1 MKVDLDTVSDSLN
14 SDIDAIRDALARQP
28 PVGDLE
34 LRRLIGRLNTTQWA
48 DKLRLI
54 EELVQKTF
62 LAVRALWPQIPD
74 CRTRRCWSPG
84 SGPKLDKGVSLL
96 GP

>member
-28 PVGDLE
+28 PVSDLE

-62 LAVRALWPQIPD
+62 LVLWCPRLVAANP
-74 CRTRRCWSPG
+74 
-84 SGPKLDKGVSLL
+84 
-96 GP
+96 

>member
-1 MKVDLDTVSDSLN
+1 
-14 SDIDAIRDALARQP
+14 
-28 PVGDLE
+28 LE

-62 LAVRALWPQIPD
+62 LVLWCPRLVAANP
-74 CRTRRCWSPG
+74 
-84 SGPKLDKGVSLL
+84 
-96 GP
+96 